1 MTVSS
6 TPLAIE
12 TRGLTRHYG
21 KLAAVQDLNLAI
33 PQGSLFGLIGPNGAG
48 KTTTLRMLA
57 GLLQPTSGEI
67 IVNGRPIAQNLNEL
81 RRQIGYM
88 PDFFGVYEDLLVWE
102 YLDFFARCYHLQANR
117 RKQVID
123 ELLELVDLTEKR
135 DAYVHTLSRGMRQR
149 LCLAHAM
156 VHDPQVLLLDEPA
169 SGLDPRAR
177 VEMRELLRELGAMG
191 KTVVLSSHILA
202 ELAELCDSIGIIERG
217 RLVVSGRLDDI
228 RHQLQGGRKLRIRIL
243 SDRAEAE
250 TLLRGQRGVGQITL
264 DGNESAHGEAAPG
277 EAAPGEAAAEAA
289 EPSADEAQTP
299 VTELD
304 VEFTGD
310 ENAVADLLETLIA
323 AKIRVAGFSET
334 HTGLEEVFL
343 RLTKGEVA

>member
-1 MTVSS
+1 M
-6 TPLAIE
+6 LAIE
-12 TRGLTRHYG
+12 TRNLTRLYG
-21 KLAAVQDLNLAI
+21 KLAAVQDLNLSI

-57 GLLQPTSGEI
+57 GLLEPSSGQIIINGQPI
-67 IVNGRPIAQNLNEL
+67 NQNLNEL

-88 PDFFGVYEDLLVWE
+88 PDFFGVYEDLVVWE
-102 YLDFFARCYHLQANR
+102 YLDFFARCYNLPPR
-117 RKQVID
+117 RRTQVID
-123 ELLELVDLTEKR
+123 ELLDLVDLTEKR

-191 KTVVLSSHILA
+191 KTVVLSSHILS

-217 RLVVSGRLDDI
+217 KLVVYGRLDDI
-228 RHQLQGGRKLRIRIL
+228 RSRLQGGRKLRIRIL
-243 SDRAEAE
+243 SEVERAEA
-250 TLLRGQRGVGQITL
+250 LLLNHPGVGEIYHANSANGINGALIAGEPIEDTVT
-264 DGNESAHGEAAPG
+264 GNELEVAF
-277 EAAPGEAAAEAA
+277 
-289 EPSADEAQTP
+289 
-299 VTELD
+299 V
-304 VEFTGD
+304 GD
-310 ENAVADLLETLIA
+310 EEAVADLLQTLVA
-323 AKIRVAGFSET
+323 EKVRVTAFSET

>member
-1 MTVSS
+1 M
-6 TPLAIE
+6 LAIE
-12 TRGLTRHYG
+12 TRALTRSYG
-21 KLAAVQDLNLAI
+21 KLVAVQGLDLSI
-33 PQGSLFGLIGPNGAG
+33 PRGSLFGLIGPNGAG

-57 GLLQPTSGEI
+57 GLLEPTSGEI
-67 IVNGRPIAQNLNEL
+67 VVNGQPINQNLNEL

-88 PDFFGVYEDLLVWE
+88 PDFFGVYEDLVVWE
-102 YLDFFARCYHLQANR
+102 YLDFFARCYNLQPKR
-117 RKQVID
+117 RRQVID
-123 ELLELVDLTEKR
+123 ELLELVDLSEKR
-135 DAYVHTLSRGMRQR
+135 DAFVHTLSRGMRQR

-217 RLVVSGRLDDI
+217 KLVVSGRLDEI
-228 RHQLQGGRKLRIRIL
+228 RHQMQGGRKLRIRLL
-243 SDRAEAE
+243 SDIAQAKE
-250 TLLRGQRGVGQITL
+250 LLGSQASVRNIEPVPVN
-264 DGNESAHGEAAPG
+264 GNGTNGSSEHLYSEI
-277 EAAPGEAAAEAA
+277 
-289 EPSADEAQTP
+289 
-299 VTELD
+299 ELD
-304 VEFTGD
+304 FTGD

-323 AKIRVAGFSET
+323 NKVRIASFNEI